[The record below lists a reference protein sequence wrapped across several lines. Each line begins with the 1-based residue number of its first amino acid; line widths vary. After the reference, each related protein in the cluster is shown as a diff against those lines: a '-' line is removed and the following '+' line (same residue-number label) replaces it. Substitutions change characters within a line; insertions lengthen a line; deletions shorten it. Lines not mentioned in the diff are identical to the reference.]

1 MSIMKGNINA
11 EVITVIT
18 GEDLEIFIEDLI

>member
-1 MSIMKGNINA
+1 MSITKGNIKA

-18 GEDLEIFIEDLI
+18 GEELEQFIEDLI

>member
-1 MSIMKGNINA
+1 MSIMKGNINV

-18 GEDLEIFIEDLI
+18 GEELEQFIEDLI